1 MVLFTL
7 LAMQYPRRLYR
18 GFFLFGCTL
27 KPDDIQCAFRN
38 KNRHFHSSEGI
49 NICTLGTKAIYDY
62 RNILQKVMGRRNSG
76 QNIRM
81 KEKFLK
87 VDYSASESVPQSDSN
102 LTCSQQRFGN
112 LIVFENLKRTYK
124 ECPF

>member
-18 GFFLFGCTL
+18 FFFLFGFTL

-38 KNRHFHSSEGI
+38 KNRRFHSSEGI

-81 KEKFLK
+81 KEKFIK

-102 LTCSQQRFGN
+102 ITFSQQRFGN

>member
-1 MVLFTL
+1 
-7 LAMQYPRRLYR
+7 
-18 GFFLFGCTL
+18 
-27 KPDDIQCAFRN
+27 
-38 KNRHFHSSEGI
+38 
-49 NICTLGTKAIYDY
+49 
-62 RNILQKVMGRRNSG
+62 
-76 QNIRM
+76 M

>member
-1 MVLFTL
+1 
-7 LAMQYPRRLYR
+7 MQYPRRLYR

-38 KNRHFHSSEGI
+38 KNRRFHSSEGI

>member
-18 GFFLFGCTL
+18 FFFLFGCTL

-38 KNRHFHSSEGI
+38 KNRRFHSSEGI

-81 KEKFLK
+81 KEKFIK

-102 LTCSQQRFGN
+102 ITFSQQRFGN

-124 ECPF
+124 ECLF

>member
-18 GFFLFGCTL
+18 VFFLFGCTL

-38 KNRHFHSSEGI
+38 RNRRFHSSEGI

-81 KEKFLK
+81 KEKFIK
-87 VDYSASESVPQSDSN
+87 VDYSA
-102 LTCSQQRFGN
+102 
-112 LIVFENLKRTYK
+112 
-124 ECPF
+124 

>member
-1 MVLFTL
+1 M
-7 LAMQYPRRLYR
+7 
-18 GFFLFGCTL
+18 

-38 KNRHFHSSEGI
+38 KNRRFHSSEGI

-81 KEKFLK
+81 KEKFIK

-102 LTCSQQRFGN
+102 ITCSQQRFGN

-124 ECPF
+124 ECLF